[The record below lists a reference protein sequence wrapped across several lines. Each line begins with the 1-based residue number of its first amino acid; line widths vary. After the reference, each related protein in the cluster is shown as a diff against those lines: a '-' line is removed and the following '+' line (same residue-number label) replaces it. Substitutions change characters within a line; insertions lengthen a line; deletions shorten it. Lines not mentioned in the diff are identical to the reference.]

1 MRRTWRVC
9 GRELRVGYAGWST
22 WGTSLLVRL
31 LGTELFRLLFEFE
44 MLVLSVLRTEIT
56 VSLEGLIMVSFGLET
71 AGFKLLEA
79 WN

>member
-1 MRRTWRVC
+1 MRRTWPVY
-9 GRELRVGYAGWST
+9 GRELWIGCASWLT
-22 WGTSLLVRL
+22 WEASLLVRL